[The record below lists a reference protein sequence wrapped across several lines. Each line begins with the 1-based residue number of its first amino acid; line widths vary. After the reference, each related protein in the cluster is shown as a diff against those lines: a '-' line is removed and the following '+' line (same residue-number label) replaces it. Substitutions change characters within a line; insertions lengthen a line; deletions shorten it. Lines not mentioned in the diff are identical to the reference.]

1 MSIQQRLTGALRQY
15 RHNSD
20 DSPGSVPREGFVV
33 GYDKAEIDSMAAEA
47 RQIITDLV
55 EYAEQNDP
63 GNPHI
68 GRAKG
73 FLSGEGEG

>member
-1 MSIQQRLTGALRQY
+1 MIDVQITPQEQKRNLADLILEQR
-15 RHNSD
+15 
-20 DSPGSVPREGFVV
+20 
-33 GYDKAEIDSMAAEA
+33 DKITEA
-47 RQIITDLV
+47 RQIIADLV

-73 FLSGEGEG
+73 F

>member
-1 MSIQQRLTGALRQY
+1 MRKPDNLVALHYEMTGSYVVDAPKTETRPLDKWAMRQ
-15 RHNSD
+15 
-20 DSPGSVPREGFVV
+20 
-33 GYDKAEIDSMAAEA
+33 ILEA

-73 FLSGEGEG
+73 FLSGGDNA